1 MNVAP
6 RTRPGTGLGVGI
18 GLLAGALSGLFGVGG
33 GILIVPGL
41 VLLAGMPQRR
51 AHATSLAA
59 ILPIAIA
66 GSIGYAIEGA
76 IDWAA
81 VGLLTVGGILGS
93 FLGTQAL
100 RRIPERALRIIFALF
115 LLVAAALLPF
125 EATAGGEPAI
135 APLDAVALVFVG
147 ALAGALAGL
156 LGVGGGIVMVPGL
169 VLLASLSPAV
179 AKGTSLVAIIP
190 TSLVGTLRNVER
202 NDVDLPTSA
211 AIGAG
216 GVVSSFAASLLSVR
230 LDPELSAILFG
241 ILLVG
246 MAVRLLLAAR
256 GKPVPGDQRD

>member
-1 MNVAP
+1 MSVTP
-6 RTRPGTGLGVGI
+6 RTRPGLAVGVGI

-41 VLLAGMPQRR
+41 VLLTGMGQRR

-66 GSIGYAIEGA
+66 GAAGYGLEGA
-76 IDWAA
+76 IDWIA
-81 VGLLTVGGILGS
+81 VGLLTAGGIVGS
-93 FLGTQAL
+93 FLGTHAL
-100 RRIPERALRIIFALF
+100 RRIPERSLRILFALF

-125 EATAGGEPAI
+125 EATAGAGAAI
-135 APLDAVALVFVG
+135 DLVRGIALVLVG

-211 AIGAG
+211 TIGAG
-216 GVVSSFAASLLSVR
+216 GVVASFAASLLSVR

-241 ILLVG
+241 ALLVV

-256 GKPVPGDQRD
+256 GKPIPGEHPD